1 MRFDSDRFLRVS
13 MFLTCDLDQPKGNLS
28 LLRHNQDLKPE
39 QCQEKFDLQ
48 LLQLQAL
55 TSTVTFSHLQV
66 DFK

>member
-1 MRFDSDRFLRVS
+1 
-13 MFLTCDLDQPKGNLS
+13 MFLTRDLDQPKGNLS